1 MIDPFQTLGVEPAYE
16 LDATELERRHRDLSR
31 ALHPDRFA
39 GRPASERRQALS
51 RAIEVNEAFRRL
63 RDPVRR
69 GEALLEKLG
78 VRREEGQ
85 EPRPEASF
93 LMGVME
99 LREALSDV
107 RRSKDQKEL
116 ARLVGRVKELEAQT
130 KASLGTLFQRRP
142 FDADAA
148 ERSLGELRYYRRF
161 LEEAALVED
170 EI

>member
-1 MIDPFQTLGVEPAYE
+1 MTDPFQTLGVEPAYE
-16 LDATELERRHRDLSR
+16 LDTGELERRHRELSR

-39 GRPASERRQALS
+39 GRPASERRTALS

-78 VRREEGQ
+78 LRREEGQ
-85 EPRPEASF
+85 EPRPEPEF
-93 LMGVME
+93 LMSVME
-99 LREALSDV
+99 LREALAET
-107 RRSKDQKEL
+107 RRSKDAEEL
-116 ARLVGRVKELEAQT
+116 RRLVVRVKELEAQT
-130 KASLGTLFQRRP
+130 QARLAEVFRERP
-142 FDADAA
+142 VNVDSA

-170 EI
+170 EL